1 MYKPLPEYLTI
12 SQSKIDGLGLFATK
26 DIPEGTNL
34 GITHIFDSKFENN
47 YIRTPLG
54 GFFNHSLSPN
64 CKIVEFDRYLNLKT
78 IKRIRKGE
86 ELTAVYTL
94 YTPSM

>member
-47 YIRTPLG
+47 
-54 GFFNHSLSPN
+54 
-64 CKIVEFDRYLNLKT
+64 
-78 IKRIRKGE
+78 
-86 ELTAVYTL
+86 
-94 YTPSM
+94 